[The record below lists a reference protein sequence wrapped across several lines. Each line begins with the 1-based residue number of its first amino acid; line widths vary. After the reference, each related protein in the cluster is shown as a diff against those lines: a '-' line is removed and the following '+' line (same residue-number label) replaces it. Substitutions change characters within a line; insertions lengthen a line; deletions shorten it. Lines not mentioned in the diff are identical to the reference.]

1 MNHVCLLCCSCNLI
15 VECRDKVH
23 YTLMEVREMTKN
35 YIHEIGESGSGTV
48 YYGQLQTGQDVAVK
62 VWAQGFHRAS
72 AVFQIVRSPTAL
84 SNSILSIWSGVTT

>member
-1 MNHVCLLCCSCNLI
+1 M

-48 YYGQLQTGQDVAVK
+48 YHGQLQTGQEVEVK
-62 VWAQGFHRAS
+62 VWAQGFHQAS
-72 AVFQIVRSPTAL
+72 ETVRSPTPL
-84 SNSILSIWSGVTT
+84 SNSVLSIWSGVISTT